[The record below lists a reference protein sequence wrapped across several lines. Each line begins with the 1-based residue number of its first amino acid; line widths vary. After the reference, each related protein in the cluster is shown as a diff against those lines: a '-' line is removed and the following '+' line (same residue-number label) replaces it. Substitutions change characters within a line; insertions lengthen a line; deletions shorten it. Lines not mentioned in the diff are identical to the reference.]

1 MARPIEFDSVSQE
14 TMAFNPAIMSGSA
27 MPSTFRSDSMSVDE
41 YFDKVRKAVEKRYEN
56 L

>member
-1 MARPIEFDSVSQE
+1 MAKPIEFDSMPQE
-14 TMAFNPAIMSGSA
+14 TTAFNPAIMSGSP

-41 YFDKVRKAVEKRYEN
+41 YFDKVRKALEKRYEN

>member
-1 MARPIEFDSVSQE
+1 MRVVWHPEE
-14 TMAFNPAIMSGSA
+14 TMAFNPAIMGSA

>member
-14 TMAFNPAIMSGSA
+14 TMAFNPAIMDSA